1 MSNEFQGSF
10 YENLRAV
17 ITLVDHLRDSG
28 LQKFIKL
35 PRIAVLGTQSSG
47 KSSVLESIVG
57 LDMLPRGEG
66 VCTRRPLELRMVHTA
81 DAQAPSAKFD
91 GNDKVYTNFVE
102 VCQEIVRLTDEVAG
116 RNKAIVDEPIILT
129 VKSSTCPDLTMIDLP
144 GITRI
149 PLAGSD
155 QPEDIE
161 KITKE
166 MAYRYV
172 SDPRTIIL
180 CVVPANADIST
191 SEAIQMAKKV
201 DSAGIRTI
209 GVLTKIDIMDRGTS
223 AKNLILGKEVPLR
236 LGYVAVKN
244 RSQQDILD
252 NLTVKE
258 ALEKEKAYFADHE

>member
-1 MSNEFQGSF
+1 
-10 YENLRAV
+10 
-17 ITLVDHLRDSG
+17 
-28 LQKFIKL
+28 
-35 PRIAVLGTQSSG
+35 
-47 KSSVLESIVG
+47 
-57 LDMLPRGEG
+57 
-66 VCTRRPLELRMVHTA
+66 
-81 DAQAPSAKFD
+81 
-91 GNDKVYTNFVE
+91 
-102 VCQEIVRLTDEVAG
+102 
-116 RNKAIVDEPIILT
+116 
-129 VKSSTCPDLTMIDLP
+129 MIDLP

-155 QPEDIE
+155 QPDDIE

-201 DSAGIRTI
+201 DNAGIRTI

-244 RSQQDILD
+244 RSQ
-252 NLTVKE
+252 
-258 ALEKEKAYFADHE
+258 

>member
-1 MSNEFQGSF
+1 M
-10 YENLRAV
+10 
-17 ITLVDHLRDSG
+17 
-28 LQKFIKL
+28 
-35 PRIAVLGTQSSG
+35 
-47 KSSVLESIVG
+47 
-57 LDMLPRGEG
+57 
-66 VCTRRPLELRMVHTA
+66 
-81 DAQAPSAKFD
+81 
-91 GNDKVYTNFVE
+91 
-102 VCQEIVRLTDEVAG
+102 
-116 RNKAIVDEPIILT
+116 
-129 VKSSTCPDLTMIDLP
+129 P

-149 PLAGSD
+149 PLVGSD

-201 DSAGIRTI
+201 DNPGVRTL

-223 AKNLILGKEVPLR
+223 AKKLILGQEVPLR

-244 RSQQDILD
+244 RS
-252 NLTVKE
+252 
-258 ALEKEKAYFADHE
+258 